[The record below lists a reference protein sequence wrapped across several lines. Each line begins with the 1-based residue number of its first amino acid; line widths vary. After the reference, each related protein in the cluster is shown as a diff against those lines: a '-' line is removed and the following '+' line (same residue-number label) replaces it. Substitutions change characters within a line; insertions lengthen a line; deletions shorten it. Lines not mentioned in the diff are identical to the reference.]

1 MEDMIKAMEVR
12 GLEVWIDDQGYTRR
26 TIMEIVVSGEALV
39 SLDGQASMKLEMGIF
54 DINEEITIRL
64 PEGYEEFETESE
76 PIATSSPTSVYDELL
91 ALIPDTPDTRSL
103 VFLNDYVLLRKAL
116 NVALPG
122 PEANQEEVKDHFM
135 SLAIMI
141 NEIGVP
147 TWGEAPFIS
156 GYTQYALRTSG
167 MGEYLAFD
175 QRNVHQSAVAGVPP
189 GKLGVMLGNF
199 DPAATDAALE
209 HCAASVPECE
219 PPLRESHDGIAFYSW
234 GGDLEADF
242 TRILGPPALDN
253 FGRGGRIAV
262 QESHVFYTMETPGME
277 GLIEASLGQRRS
289 LLDVENFSLLA
300 NAMSQLGAY
309 ASLLSDQTL
318 SVEDGIAA
326 MLGDVGTEEARE
338 RIRAQLSATP
348 GLRPYLAFATGG
360 GVDQE
365 GPYMALALVHPN
377 AETAVENVTLL
388 RRRVN
393 ESSSFMTRQP
403 WAEMIDHV
411 EVRAEGRVLLG
422 KFRGRIAR
430 SWIAVVFNRDSLL
443 FHEGGARTSRPEAAQ
458 AQVPTAA
465 ATAAPATEQPV
476 AQPQVV
482 TVQAAVEPEPV
493 ATAAP
498 AVAVSTPRSEK
509 VQDSGQ
515 AVHRAEGQAI
525 IYSVY
530 PPDSG
535 DHWGRWAQCGIY
547 GEEVNDEYIV
557 HNLEHGQVVISY
569 KLPDPQDVDRLLRNL

>member
-1 MEDMIKAMEVR
+1 
-12 GLEVWIDDQGYTRR
+12 
-26 TIMEIVVSGEALV
+26 MEIVFSGEALV

-234 GGDLEADF
+234 GGDLE
-242 TRILGPPALDN
+242 
-253 FGRGGRIAV
+253 
-262 QESHVFYTMETPGME
+262 
-277 GLIEASLGQRRS
+277 
-289 LLDVENFSLLA
+289 
-300 NAMSQLGAY
+300 
-309 ASLLSDQTL
+309 QTL
-318 SVEDGIAA
+318 
-326 MLGDVGTEEARE
+326 
-338 RIRAQLSATP
+338 P
-348 GLRPYLAFATGG
+348 GYWG
-360 GVDQE
+360 
-365 GPYMALALVHPN
+365 
-377 AETAVENVTLL
+377 LL
-388 RRRVN
+388 
-393 ESSSFMTRQP
+393 P
-403 WAEMIDHV
+403 
-411 EVRAEGRVLLG
+411 
-422 KFRGRIAR
+422 
-430 SWIAVVFNRDSLL
+430 
-443 FHEGGARTSRPEAAQ
+443 
-458 AQVPTAA
+458 
-465 ATAAPATEQPV
+465 
-476 AQPQVV
+476 
-482 TVQAAVEPEPV
+482 
-493 ATAAP
+493 
-498 AVAVSTPRSEK
+498 
-509 VQDSGQ
+509 
-515 AVHRAEGQAI
+515 
-525 IYSVY
+525 
-530 PPDSG
+530 
-535 DHWGRWAQCGIY
+535 
-547 GEEVNDEYIV
+547 
-557 HNLEHGQVVISY
+557 
-569 KLPDPQDVDRLLRNL
+569 